1 MMNIDRNCFIWYII
15 LIIFIIVQF
24 ILPTRKEFQRIKFL
38 KKVTKVLTREEYDIY
53 LDVEF
58 KYHNNIK
65 KMNNLTEEQ
74 EEVISKVL
82 DKTGKIFYNY

>member
-1 MMNIDRNCFIWYII
+1 MMNIDRNYFIWYII

-38 KKVTKVLTREEYDIY
+38 KKVTKILTREEYDIY

-65 KMNNLTEEQ
+65 KMNNLTEKQ

>member
-1 MMNIDRNCFIWYII
+1 MTNIDRNCFIWFII

-65 KMNNLTEEQ
+65 KMNNLTEKQ

>member
-1 MMNIDRNCFIWYII
+1 MTNIDRNCFIWFAI

-38 KKVTKVLTREEYDIY
+38 KQVTKVLTKEEYDIY

-65 KMNNLTEEQ
+65 KMNNLTEKQ

>member
-1 MMNIDRNCFIWYII
+1 MMNIDRNCFIWFII

-53 LDVEF
+53 LDVES

-74 EEVISKVL
+74 EEIISKVL

>member
-1 MMNIDRNCFIWYII
+1 MMNIDMNCFIWFIV

-38 KKVTKVLTREEYDIY
+38 KKVTKVLTKEEYDIY

-65 KMNNLTEEQ
+65 KMNSLTKEQ

>member
-1 MMNIDRNCFIWYII
+1 MMNIDRNYFIWYII

-65 KMNNLTEEQ
+65 NMNNLTEKQ

>member
-1 MMNIDRNCFIWYII
+1 MNIDRNCFIWFII
-15 LIIFIIVQF
+15 LIIFIIVQV

-38 KKVTKVLTREEYDIY
+38 KKVTKVLTREEYDVY
-53 LDVEF
+53 LDVES

-65 KMNNLTEEQ
+65 KMNNLTKEQ

>member
-1 MMNIDRNCFIWYII
+1 MMNIDRNSFIWFII

-65 KMNNLTEEQ
+65 KMNNLTEKQ

>member
-38 KKVTKVLTREEYDIY
+38 KQVTKVLTREEYDIY

-58 KYHNNIK
+58 KYYNNIK

>member
-1 MMNIDRNCFIWYII
+1 MTNIDRNCFIWFVI

-38 KKVTKVLTREEYDIY
+38 KKVTKVLTKEEYDIY

-65 KMNNLTEEQ
+65 KMNNLTEKQ

>member
-1 MMNIDRNCFIWYII
+1 MMNIDRNCFIWFII

-65 KMNNLTEEQ
+65 KMNNLTKEQ

>member
-65 KMNNLTEEQ
+65 KMNNLTEKQ

>member
-1 MMNIDRNCFIWYII
+1 MTNIDRNCFIWFAI

-38 KKVTKVLTREEYDIY
+38 KQVTKVLTREEYDIY

-65 KMNNLTEEQ
+65 KMNNLTEKQ

>member
-38 KKVTKVLTREEYDIY
+38 KQVTKVLTREEYDIY

-65 KMNNLTEEQ
+65 KMNNLTEKQ

>member
-38 KKVTKVLTREEYDIY
+38 KKVTKVLTKEEYDIY

-65 KMNNLTEEQ
+65 KMNNLTEKQ

>member
-1 MMNIDRNCFIWYII
+1 MTNIDRNCFIWYII

-65 KMNNLTEEQ
+65 KMNNLTDEQ

>member
-1 MMNIDRNCFIWYII
+1 MNIDRNYFIWYII

-65 KMNNLTEEQ
+65 NMNNLTEKQ

>member
-1 MMNIDRNCFIWYII
+1 MTNIDRNCFIWFAI

-38 KKVTKVLTREEYDIY
+38 KQVTKVLTKEEYDIY

-65 KMNNLTEEQ
+65 RMNNLTEEQ

>member
-1 MMNIDRNCFIWYII
+1 MENLDKNYLIWFTI
-15 LIIFIIVQF
+15 LIIFIVTQF
-24 ILPTRKEFQRIKFL
+24 ILPTRKEIKRIKFL
-38 KKVTKVLTREEYDIY
+38 KKVTKILTKEEYDIY

-74 EEVISKVL
+74 EEIISKVL
-82 DKTGKIFYNY
+82 DKTGQIFYNY

>member
-1 MMNIDRNCFIWYII
+1 MNIDRNCFIWFII

-65 KMNNLTEEQ
+65 KMNNLTEKQ

>member
-1 MMNIDRNCFIWYII
+1 MMNIDRNYFIWYII

>member
-1 MMNIDRNCFIWYII
+1 MNIDRNYFIWYII

-38 KKVTKVLTREEYDIY
+38 KKVTEVLTKEEYDIY

-65 KMNNLTEEQ
+65 KMNNLTKEQ

>member
-1 MMNIDRNCFIWYII
+1 MNIDRNCFIWYII

>member
-1 MMNIDRNCFIWYII
+1 MTNIDRNCFIWFAI

-65 KMNNLTEEQ
+65 KMNNLTEKQ

>member
-1 MMNIDRNCFIWYII
+1 MNIDRNSFIWFII

-65 KMNNLTEEQ
+65 KMNNLTEKQ

>member
-1 MMNIDRNCFIWYII
+1 MNIDRNCFIWYII

-65 KMNNLTEEQ
+65 KMNNLTEKQ

>member
-1 MMNIDRNCFIWYII
+1 MNIDRNCFIWFII

-38 KKVTKVLTREEYDIY
+38 KKVTKVLTKEEYDIY

-65 KMNNLTEEQ
+65 KMNNLTEKQ

>member
-1 MMNIDRNCFIWYII
+1 MTNIDRNCFIWFII

-38 KKVTKVLTREEYDIY
+38 KKVTKVLTKEEYDIY

-65 KMNNLTEEQ
+65 KMNNLTEKQ

>member
-1 MMNIDRNCFIWYII
+1 MNIDRNYFIWYII

-38 KKVTKVLTREEYDIY
+38 KKVTKILTREEYDIY

-65 KMNNLTEEQ
+65 KMNNLTEKQ

>member
-1 MMNIDRNCFIWYII
+1 MINIDRNCFIWFII

-53 LDVEF
+53 LDVES

-74 EEVISKVL
+74 EEIISKVL

>member
-1 MMNIDRNCFIWYII
+1 MTNIDRNCFIWFAI

-53 LDVEF
+53 LDVES

-65 KMNNLTEEQ
+65 KMNNLAEEQ

>member
-1 MMNIDRNCFIWYII
+1 MNIDRNCFIWFII

-53 LDVEF
+53 LDVES

-74 EEVISKVL
+74 EEIISKVL

>member
-1 MMNIDRNCFIWYII
+1 MTNIDRNCFIWFAI

-53 LDVEF
+53 LDVES

-74 EEVISKVL
+74 EEIISKVL

>member
-1 MMNIDRNCFIWYII
+1 MTNIDRNCFIWFAI

-38 KKVTKVLTREEYDIY
+38 KQVTKVLTKEEYDIY

>member
-1 MMNIDRNCFIWYII
+1 MTNIDRNCFIWFAI

-38 KKVTKVLTREEYDIY
+38 KQVTKVLTKEEYDIY

-74 EEVISKVL
+74 EEIISKVL

>member
-1 MMNIDRNCFIWYII
+1 MNIDRNYFIWYII

-65 KMNNLTEEQ
+65 KMNNLTEKQ

>member
-1 MMNIDRNCFIWYII
+1 MTNIDRNYFIWFAI

-38 KKVTKVLTREEYDIY
+38 KQVTKVLTKEEYDIY

>member
-1 MMNIDRNCFIWYII
+1 MMNIDRNCFIWFII

-65 KMNNLTEEQ
+65 KMNNLTEKQ

>member
-1 MMNIDRNCFIWYII
+1 MMNIDRNYFIWYII

-65 KMNNLTEEQ
+65 KMNNLTEKQ